1 MPMDRRDRADS
12 YRWWDEFSPDK
23 RKVTLRFDYPENMCE
38 GLTEKEIEE
47 LLTNKK
53 CYHIEWI
60 VCSLC
65 EGRGE
70 YVNPSIDSHGLS
82 REDFDEDPEFR
93 SDYFSGVYNMPCELC
108 KGRAVEPEFHKG
120 YNDDFAELMVARDKF
135 IGMLWEIDAEQ
146 HAERMMGA

>member
-1 MPMDRRDRADS
+1 MSMDRRDRADS
-12 YRWWDEFSPDK
+12 YRWWDQISPDR
-23 RKVTLRFDYPENMCE
+23 RKVTLRFGYPDED
-38 GLTEKEIEE
+38 LEE
-47 LLTNKK
+47 VEQKW
-53 CYHIEWI
+53 YHIEWI

-93 SDYFSGVYNMPCELC
+93 SDYFRGVYNMPCELC

-120 YNDDFAELMVARDKF
+120 YNDDFMEVMVARDKF
-135 IGMLWEIDAEQ
+135 IRMLWEIDAERD
-146 HAERMMGA
+146 AEMRMGA

>member
-1 MPMDRRDRADS
+1 MDRRDRADS
-12 YRWWDEFSPDK
+12 YRWWDQISPDR
-23 RKVTLRFDYPENMCE
+23 RKVTLRFGYLNEE
-38 GLTEKEIEE
+38 GNLVSVDEDLEE
-47 LLTNKK
+47 VEQKW
-53 CYHIEWI
+53 YHIEWI

-82 REDFDEDPEFR
+82 REDFDEDPDFAQE
-93 SDYFSGVYNMPCELC
+93 YITGGYNIPCELC

-135 IGMLWEIDAEQ
+135 IRMLWEIDAEQ